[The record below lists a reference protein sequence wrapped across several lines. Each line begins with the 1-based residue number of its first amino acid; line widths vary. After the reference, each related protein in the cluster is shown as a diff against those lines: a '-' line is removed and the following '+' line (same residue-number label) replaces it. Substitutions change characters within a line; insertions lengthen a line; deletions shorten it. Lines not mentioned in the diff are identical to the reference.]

1 VKGRTWNANFK
12 VINQHKN
19 EMCHVHSLE
28 KDFYRGAPNSFDHVF
43 TLPCR
48 PQLQPLFSNFVVF
61 LILQQIPSF

>member
-1 VKGRTWNANFK
+1 
-12 VINQHKN
+12 
-19 EMCHVHSLE
+19 MCHVHSLE